1 MISGSHGGRSFCT
14 VLASDND
21 DEMMVTNVVAY
32 ATAVRASMVLAVRG
46 EAVML
51 ANRISGYIDPAPA
64 PPASSIPAGFAV
76 CQLAPATNP
85 LALQIAAQQ
94 QAYEDALLAA
104 REEALRFVL
113 SRLQPSVN

>member
-1 MISGSHGGRSFCT
+1 MP
-14 VLASDND
+14 
-21 DEMMVTNVVAY
+21 
-32 ATAVRASMVLAVRG
+32 
-46 EAVML
+46 
-51 ANRISGYIDPAPA
+51 ANRISDYPFEPAPA
-64 PPASSIPAGFAV
+64 TAPSIPAGFAV
-76 CQLAPATNP
+76 CPLAAVNP